1 MKLRHIVTHMEDL
14 KFASY
19 KISELEKV
27 AKEKEWK
34 WKHTQYHKTY
44 SALMYISNTAIIL
57 YGLYRLTKVIVKRWR
72 KCTPLR
78 AITATAEH
86 LSLPAEASGNGNVIN
101 ISIKTSNES
110 LAGNSEMIPLQDVEK
125 GSRRDSTSD
134 IRRSKRVKTSKS
146 YF

>member
-1 MKLRHIVTHMEDL
+1 MEDL

-34 WKHTQYHKTY
+34 LKHIQYHKTY
-44 SALMYISNTAIIL
+44 SAPMYISITAIIL
-57 YGLYRLTKVIVKRWR
+57 YGLYRLTTVIVKRWR

-86 LSLPAEASGNGNVIN
+86 SSLPAEVSGTENVIN

-110 LAGNSEMIPLQDVEK
+110 LAENSEAIPLQDIEK

-134 IRRSKRVKTSKS
+134 LRTSKRVKTWKS